1 MRQPRIL
8 PPRYTGRRRTHPAVT
23 AVGVVVWTAL
33 LLLLL
38 TVWVVSS

>member
-1 MRQPRIL
+1 MRQLRIL

-38 TVWVVSS
+38 TVWVVSA

>member
-8 PPRYTGRRRTHPAVT
+8 PPRYTGRRRTYPAVT
-23 AVGVVVWTAL
+23 TVGVAVWTAL

-38 TVWVVSS
+38 TVWVVSA

>member
-8 PPRYTGRRRTHPAVT
+8 PPRYTRRRRTHPVVT
-23 AVGVVVWTAL
+23 AVGVAVWTAL

-38 TVWVVSS
+38 TVWVVSA

>member
-1 MRQPRIL
+1 MRQLRIL
-8 PPRYTGRRRTHPAVT
+8 PPRYTGRRRIHPAMT
-23 AVGVVVWTAL
+23 AVGVAVWTAM

>member
-8 PPRYTGRRRTHPAVT
+8 PPRYTGRRRIHPAMT
-23 AVGVVVWTAL
+23 AVGVAVWTAM

-38 TVWVVSS
+38 TVWVVSA